1 MVKIV
6 KLTISLP
13 NTYKILSWFFLPV
26 LFSKAVDLSIDESSL
41 TGETA
46 PCSKSTAPQPA
57 ATNGDLTSRSNIAF
71 MGTLVRCGKA
81 KVKSLL
87 SKKDIFHV
95 LTI

>member
-1 MVKIV
+1 MLVCI
-6 KLTISLP
+6 
-13 NTYKILSWFFLPV
+13 

-87 SKKDIFHV
+87 IDKNTFHV
-95 LTI
+95 STI